1 MNTIIRIPARFTALR
16 RDVPENAVYAGRAVK
31 YRDAAYTVAALVTVP
46 TALGYRYY
54 GSDAFVL
61 NAQTFIRDTGTDSVM
76 YYAFD
81 MTDEAA
87 DASMEAFLQDYTENT
102 APWLDYESK
111 GIYAAEFDGFREH
124 VPASGR
130 SAELHR
136 GTGWRAEFFQRHS
149 HRDYGKAQGAGRAP
163 VPSA

>member
-1 MNTIIRIPARFTALR
+1 M
-16 RDVPENAVYAGRAVK
+16 K

-54 GSDAFVL
+54 GSDEFVL

-87 DASMEAFLQDYTENT
+87 DVSMEAFLQDYTENT
-102 APWLDYESK
+102 APGWTMKARASMRRSLT
-111 GIYAAEFDGFREH
+111 
-124 VPASGR
+124 ASGTC
-130 SAELHR
+130 SCFWAER
-136 GTGWRAEFFQRHS
+136 
-149 HRDYGKAQGAGRAP
+149 
-163 VPSA
+163 